1 MGKLDQLLN
10 RFGLAF
16 ANAEDEE
23 AFTDAHI
30 RSALRINQIF
40 LGIGAFAYA
49 SYYVWDGIIDPAN
62 QMLAIMIRIF
72 FVGPVLLACSASL
85 FFKPF
90 IRRVESVVVTAGIAL
105 FIAQTWIYVILDNG
119 FNYAAMGFV
128 LTFLAMATAFIIR
141 VRYLLILA
149 PVAVITAI
157 SGHIYADNAQPGWLV
172 INFLGISAA
181 VMIGM
186 VSSTIRERAA
196 RTQFLSERA
205 LAKSTARADEL
216 LHSILPGDIVERIQ
230 SGETDISDMLGEV
243 SIVFADLAGFTSLS
257 RRLSPPDLIRLLD
270 EIFSRFDHVAHRYAM
285 SKIYTIGDAYMAVG
299 GMGKGED
306 SADHA
311 ENAAHFALAIQA
323 EIQKMLA
330 ETGYPI
336 ALRVGLHIGPVFTG
350 VVGVRRPSFDCWGE
364 AVDLASGLE
373 GRAPPGGILISDS
386 AYDRLKGKFA
396 TSPVRHIELKGVAG
410 RNRVRLLLGPIAN
423 DHGVT
428 VAQDAGAKALAGSDV
443 KDESAAWSVPPH
455 HESDKHG

>member
-1 MGKLDQLLN
+1 MGKFIRLLK

-16 ANAEDEE
+16 ADAEDEE
-23 AFTDAHI
+23 YFTDAHI
-30 RSALRINQIF
+30 RSATRINQIF
-40 LGIGAFAYA
+40 LAIGAFAYA
-49 SYYVWDGIIDPAN
+49 SYYVWDGIIDPEN
-62 QMLAIMIRIF
+62 QHLAIMIRIF
-72 FVGPVLLACSASL
+72 FVGPILLACSVSL
-85 FFKPF
+85 FFEPF
-90 IRRVESVVVTAGIAL
+90 KRRVEGVVVTAGIAL
-105 FIAQTWIYVILDNG
+105 FVAQSWIYIILDSG

-141 VRYLLILA
+141 VRYLIILA

-157 SGHIYADNAQPGWLV
+157 CGHIYAGNAQPGWLIV
-172 INFLGISAA
+172 NILGISAA

-196 RTQFLSERA
+196 RTQFMSERA
-205 LAKSTARADEL
+205 LAQSTARADEL

-230 SGETDISDMLGEV
+230 SGETDISDTLGEV

-270 EIFSRFDHVAHRYAM
+270 EIFSRFDRVAARFAM

-299 GMGKGED
+299 GMSRGD
-306 SADHA
+306 DDRDHA
-311 ENAAHFALAIQA
+311 ENAAHFALSIQA
-323 EIQKMLA
+323 EIQKMIS

-386 AYDRLKGKFA
+386 AYDRLKSKFA
-396 TSPVRHIELKGVAG
+396 TSPVRHIELKGVIG

-423 DHGVT
+423 DRDVEMQQGT
-428 VAQDAGAKALAGSDV
+428 DARV
-443 KDESAAWSVPPH
+443 
-455 HESDKHG
+455 

>member
-1 MGKLDQLLN
+1 MGKFDQLLN

-16 ANAEDEE
+16 ANAEDEKQ
-23 AFTDAHI
+23 FTDTHI
-30 RSALRINQIF
+30 RSARRINQIF
-40 LGIGAFAYA
+40 LAIGAFAYA
-49 SYYVWDGIIDPAN
+49 SFYVWDGIVDREN

-72 FVGPVLLACSASL
+72 FVGPILLTCAASL

-90 IRRVESVVVTAGIAL
+90 IDRAEAVVVTAGIAL
-105 FIAQTWIYVILDNG
+105 FSAQSWIYIILDNG

-128 LTFLAMATAFIIR
+128 LTFLAMATTFIIR
-141 VRYLLILA
+141 VRYLIILA
-149 PVAVITAI
+149 PASVLIAVG
-157 SGHIYADNAQPGWLV
+157 GHIYADNAQPGWLI
-172 INFLGISAA
+172 INILGISGA

-186 VSSTIRERAA
+186 VSATIRERAA
-196 RTQFLSERA
+196 RTQFMSKRA
-205 LAKSTARADEL
+205 LAQSTARADEL

-270 EIFSRFDHVAHRYAM
+270 EIFSRFDRVAERHMM

-299 GMGKGED
+299 GMARGSD
-306 SADHA
+306 NSDHA

-323 EIQKMLA
+323 EIQKMLV
-330 ETGYPI
+330 ETDYPI
-336 ALRVGLHIGPVFTG
+336 ALRVGLHIGQVFTG

-373 GRAPPGGILISDS
+373 GRAPPGGILISES

-423 DHGVT
+423 DRCIDTGQY
-428 VAQDAGAKALAGSDV
+428 AEA
-443 KDESAAWSVPPH
+443 
-455 HESDKHG
+455 

>member
-1 MGKLDQLLN
+1 MGKFDRLLT
-10 RFGLAF
+10 RFGLNF
-16 ANAEDEE
+16 ANVDDEE
-23 AFTDAHI
+23 CFTDAHI
-30 RSALRINQIF
+30 RSATQINQIF
-40 LGIGAFAYA
+40 LAIGAFAYA
-49 SYYVWDGIIDPAN
+49 SYYVWDGIIDPDN
-62 QMLAIMIRIF
+62 QHLAIMIRIF
-72 FVGPVLLACSASL
+72 FVGPILLACSASL

-105 FIAQTWIYVILDNG
+105 FVAQSWIYIILDNG

-141 VRYLLILA
+141 VRYLIILA
-149 PVAVITAI
+149 PVAVITAVC
-157 SGHIYADNAQPGWLV
+157 GHIYAGNAQPGWLIV
-172 INFLGISAA
+172 NILGISAA

-196 RTQFLSERA
+196 RTQFMSERA
-205 LAKSTARADEL
+205 LAQSTARADEL

-230 SGETDISDMLGEV
+230 NGETDISDTLGEV

-270 EIFSRFDHVAHRYAM
+270 EIFSRFDRVAQHYAM

-299 GMGKGED
+299 GMGRSDDKT
-306 SADHA
+306 DHA

-323 EIQKMLA
+323 EIQKMIS

-350 VVGVRRPSFDCWGE
+350 VVGIRRPSFDCWGE
-364 AVDLASGLE
+364 AVDLANGLE

-386 AYDRLKGKFA
+386 AYNRLKTKFA
-396 TSPVRHIELKGVAG
+396 TSPVRHIELKGVTG
-410 RNRVRLLLGPIAN
+410 RKRVRLLLGQIAN
-423 DHGVT
+423 DCDNNDGEVVPNSEVT
-428 VAQDAGAKALAGSDV
+428 V
-443 KDESAAWSVPPH
+443 
-455 HESDKHG
+455 

>member
-1 MGKLDQLLN
+1 MGKFDQLLQ

-16 ANAEDEE
+16 VSVEDEE
-23 AFTDAHI
+23 RFTDAHI
-30 RSALRINQIF
+30 RNALRINQIF
-40 LGIGAFAYA
+40 LFIGAFAYA
-49 SYYVWDGIIDPAN
+49 SYYVWDGIIDPEH
-62 QMLAIMIRIF
+62 QHLAVMIRIF
-72 FVGPVLLACSASL
+72 FVGPILLACSVSL

-90 IRRVESVVVTAGIAL
+90 IQRVETVVVTAGIAL
-105 FIAQTWIYVILDNG
+105 FTAQAWIYIILDNG
-119 FNYAAMGFV
+119 FDYAAMGFV

-141 VRYLLILA
+141 VRYLIILA
-149 PVAVITAI
+149 PVAVVAAI
-157 SGHIYADNAQPGWLV
+157 CGHLYAGNAQPGWLIV
-172 INFLGISAA
+172 NILGISAA

-196 RTQFLSERA
+196 RAQFMSERA
-205 LAKSTARADEL
+205 LAQSTARADEL

-270 EIFSRFDHVAHRYAM
+270 EIFSRFDRVAQRYAM

-299 GMGKGED
+299 GMSKVDD

-323 EIQKMLA
+323 EIQKMIA

-350 VVGVRRPSFDCWGE
+350 VVGVQRPSFDCWGE

-386 AYDRLKGKFA
+386 AYDRLRHKFA

-410 RNRVRLLLGPIAN
+410 RNRVRLLLGAIAN
-423 DHGVT
+423 DQDVDAKQNEEVGV
-428 VAQDAGAKALAGSDV
+428 
-443 KDESAAWSVPPH
+443 
-455 HESDKHG
+455 

>member
-1 MGKLDQLLN
+1 MGKFDRLLH
-10 RFGLAF
+10 RFGLNF
-16 ANAEDEE
+16 ANVADEE
-23 AFTDAHI
+23 SFTDTHI
-30 RSALRINQIF
+30 RNSTRVNQIF
-40 LGIGAFAYA
+40 LLIGAFAYA
-49 SYYVWDGIIDPAN
+49 SYYVWDGIIDPDN
-62 QMLAIMIRIF
+62 QQLAIMIRIF
-72 FVGPVLLACSASL
+72 FVGPILLACSASL

-90 IRRVESVVVTAGIAL
+90 QRRVESVVVTAGISL
-105 FIAQTWIYVILDNG
+105 FVAQTWIYVILDNG
-119 FNYAAMGFV
+119 FDYAAMGFV

-141 VRYLLILA
+141 VRYLIILA

-157 SGHIYADNAQPGWLV
+157 SGHIYANNAQPGWLI
-172 INFLGISAA
+172 INILGISAA

-196 RTQFLSERA
+196 RRQFMSERA
-205 LAKSTARADEL
+205 LAQSTARADEL

-230 SGETDISDMLGEV
+230 RGETDISDTLGEV

-270 EIFSRFDHVAHRYAM
+270 EIFSRFDRMAQRHSM

-299 GMGKGED
+299 GMNRGD
-306 SADHA
+306 DASDHA
-311 ENAAHFALAIQA
+311 ENAAHFALAIQS

-386 AYDRLKGKFA
+386 AYDRLRSRFA
-396 TSPVRHIELKGVAG
+396 TSPVRHIELKGVTG
-410 RNRVRLLLGPIAN
+410 RNRVRLLLGAVAN
-423 DHGVT
+423 DQEARVE
-428 VAQDAGAKALAGSDV
+428 QDAGAKV
-443 KDESAAWSVPPH
+443 
-455 HESDKHG
+455 

>member
-1 MGKLDQLLN
+1 MSSFNQLLN

-16 ANAEDEE
+16 ADADDEE
-23 AFTDAHI
+23 SFTDAYV

-40 LGIGAFAYA
+40 LAIGALAYA
-49 SYYVWDGIIDPAN
+49 SYYVWDGIIDPEN
-62 QMLAIMIRIF
+62 QNLAIMIRIF
-72 FVGPVLLACSASL
+72 FVGPILLACSASL
-85 FFKPF
+85 FFNTFKP
-90 IRRVESVVVTAGIAL
+90 RVESVVVIAGVAL
-105 FIAQTWIYVILDNG
+105 FIAQTWIYTILDNG
-119 FNYAAMGFV
+119 FDYAAMGFV

-141 VRYLLILA
+141 VRYLIILA

-157 SGHIYADNAQPGWLV
+157 SGHIYADNAQPGWLI
-172 INFLGISAA
+172 INILGISAA

-186 VSSTIRERAA
+186 VSATIRERAA
-196 RTQFLSERA
+196 RTQFTSKRA
-205 LAKSTARADEL
+205 LAQSTARADEL

-230 SGETDISDMLGEV
+230 RGETDISDMLGEV

-270 EIFSRFDHVAHRYAM
+270 DIFSRFDRVAERYAM

-299 GMGKGED
+299 GMGRGND
-306 SADHA
+306 GDDHT

-323 EIQKMLA
+323 ETKMMIA

-386 AYDRLKGKFA
+386 AYDRLKNKFA
-396 TSPVRHIELKGVAG
+396 TSPVRHIELKGVIG
-410 RNRVRLLLGPIAN
+410 RNRVRLLLGAIAN
-423 DHGVT
+423 DRDVEIAEDIG
-428 VAQDAGAKALAGSDV
+428 AQN
-443 KDESAAWSVPPH
+443 
-455 HESDKHG
+455 

>member
-1 MGKLDQLLN
+1 MGRLDQLLI

-16 ANAEDEE
+16 TNAEDEE
-23 AFTDAHI
+23 RFTDGYI
-30 RSALRINQIF
+30 RNSTRINQIF
-40 LGIGAFAYA
+40 LAIGAFAYA
-49 SYYVWDGIIDPAN
+49 SYYVWDGIIDPEN
-62 QMLAIMIRIF
+62 QRLAVMIRIF
-72 FVGPVLLACSASL
+72 FVGPILLACSASL

-90 IRRVESVVVTAGIAL
+90 IRRVEAVVVTAGIAL
-105 FIAQTWIYVILDNG
+105 FVAQSWIYIILDNG

-141 VRYLLILA
+141 VRYLIILA
-149 PVAVITAI
+149 PVAVVTAV
-157 SGHIYADNAQPGWLV
+157 SGHIYADNAQPGWLI
-172 INFLGISAA
+172 INILGISAA

-196 RTQFLSERA
+196 RTQFMSERA
-205 LAKSTARADEL
+205 LAQSTARAGEL

-270 EIFSRFDHVAHRYAM
+270 EIFSRFDRVAARYAM

-299 GMGKGED
+299 GMNRDEAGK
-306 SADHA
+306 DHA

-323 EIQKMLA
+323 EIQKMIG

-336 ALRVGLHIGPVFTG
+336 ALRVGLHIGQVFTG
-350 VVGVRRPSFDCWGE
+350 VVGIRRPSFDCWGE

-386 AYDRLKGKFA
+386 AYDHLKSKFA
-396 TSPVRHIELKGVAG
+396 TSPVRHIELKGIAG

-423 DHGVT
+423 D
-428 VAQDAGAKALAGSDV
+428 QDMALEQGAEAKV
-443 KDESAAWSVPPH
+443 
-455 HESDKHG
+455 

>member
-1 MGKLDQLLN
+1 MSRFDQLLK

-16 ANAEDEE
+16 ASADDERQ
-23 AFTDAHI
+23 FTDSYV
-30 RSALRINQIF
+30 RSATRINQIF
-40 LGIGAFAYA
+40 LALGAFAYA
-49 SYYVWDGIIDPAN
+49 SYYVWDGIIDPEN
-62 QMLAIMIRIF
+62 QTLAIMIRIF
-72 FVGPVLLACSASL
+72 FVGPILLACSASL

-90 IRRVESVVVTAGIAL
+90 IDRVEAVAVTAGIVL
-105 FIAQTWIYVILDNG
+105 FTAQSWIYIILDNG
-119 FNYAAMGFV
+119 FDYAVMGFV
-128 LTFLAMATAFIIR
+128 LTFLAMATTFIIR
-141 VRYLLILA
+141 VRYLMLLA
-149 PVAVITAI
+149 PAALLIAVG
-157 SGHIYADNAQPGWLV
+157 GHIYADNAQPGWLI
-172 INFLGISAA
+172 INILGISGAI
-181 VMIGM
+181 MIGM

-196 RTQFLSERA
+196 RMQFISERA
-205 LAKSTARADEL
+205 LAQSTARADEL

-270 EIFSRFDHVAHRYAM
+270 EIFSRFDRVAERHAM

-299 GMGKGED
+299 GMGRGEE
-306 SADHA
+306 ATDHA
-311 ENAAHFALAIQA
+311 ENAACFALAIQA

-330 ETGYPI
+330 ETDYPI
-336 ALRVGLHIGPVFTG
+336 ALRVGLHIGQVFTG

-386 AYDRLKGKFA
+386 AYQRLKGKFA

-423 DHGVT
+423 DRGVD
-428 VAQDAGAKALAGSDV
+428 VAQNAGV
-443 KDESAAWSVPPH
+443 KV
-455 HESDKHG
+455 

>member
-1 MGKLDQLLN
+1 MGKFNRLLH
-10 RFGLAF
+10 RFGLNF
-16 ANAEDEE
+16 ANAADEE
-23 AFTDAHI
+23 SFTDTHI

-40 LGIGAFAYA
+40 LFIGAFAYA
-49 SYYVWDGIIDPAN
+49 SYYVWDGIIDPDN
-62 QMLAIMIRIF
+62 QQLAVMIRIF
-72 FVGPVLLACSASL
+72 FVGPILIACSASL

-90 IRRVESVVVTAGIAL
+90 QSRVESVVVTAGISL
-105 FIAQTWIYVILDNG
+105 FVAQTWIYVILDNG
-119 FNYAAMGFV
+119 FDYAAMGFV

-141 VRYLLILA
+141 VRYLILLA
-149 PVAVITAI
+149 PVTMLTAI
-157 SGHIYADNAQPGWLV
+157 CGHIYADNAQPGWLIV
-172 INFLGISAA
+172 NILGISAA

-196 RTQFLSERA
+196 RRQFMSERA
-205 LAKSTARADEL
+205 LGQSTARADEL

-230 SGETDISDMLGEV
+230 SGETDISDTLGEV

-270 EIFSRFDHVAHRYAM
+270 EIFSRFDRMAQRHSM

-299 GMGKGED
+299 GMNRGDEGT
-306 SADHA
+306 DHA

-336 ALRVGLHIGPVFTG
+336 ALRVGLHIGSVFTG

-386 AYDRLKGKFA
+386 AYDRLRNSFA
-396 TSPVRHIELKGVAG
+396 TSPVRHIELKGVTG

-423 DHGVT
+423 DRD
-428 VAQDAGAKALAGSDV
+428 VAVEQNSEAKV
-443 KDESAAWSVPPH
+443 
-455 HESDKHG
+455 